1 MNPKT
6 ATYIGIVVGGTIGGY
21 VPLLWGAGT
30 FSFSS
35 IFFGGVGSI
44 VGIWITFKMT
54 H

>member
-6 ATYIGIVVGGTIGGY
+6 ATYIGTVIGSMVGSYI
-21 VPLLWGAGT
+21 PLLWGAGT

-35 IFFGGVGSI
+35 IFFGAVGAI
-44 VGIWITFKMT
+44 VGIVIAFKMT